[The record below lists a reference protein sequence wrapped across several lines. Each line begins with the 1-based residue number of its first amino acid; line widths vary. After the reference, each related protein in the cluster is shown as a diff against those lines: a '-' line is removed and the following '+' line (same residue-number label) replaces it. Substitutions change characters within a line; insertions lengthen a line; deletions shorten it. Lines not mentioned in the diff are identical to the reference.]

1 MGHVPYMEFLGNAHP
16 PTRKP
21 LSNWGEV
28 MCQTKPSTY
37 SLHPPCSLRC
47 QLSVERGKWKR
58 LSPNRSLRST
68 GECRLL
74 ITFSAPQVKRLF
86 NPHVTCCNLLHQES
100 TIISTRVCI
109 KIRDTSH
116 ATTRRNID
124 KSTQAARKGIQ
135 TRLASSRTVSCRF
148 SGTTGARVGGF
159 GRSSHTEPEEVRL
172 GGGGSVLQG
181 VGSPQSVTPCRLLVG
196 VAVLP
201 GAAPGVDGVFDGFL
215 LLVTSRRKSAKT
227 YHINMD
233 NMDIYIYIYK
243 NSPGTQKKNSIVFHR
258 TRMGKH
264 TFCAYGFVVLQYK
277 RVLSSFARTCVL
289 LGFECE
295 TCRFPWVFVCLLF
308 LPP

>member
-1 MGHVPYMEFLGNAHP
+1 MEFLGNAHP

-135 TRLASSRTVSCRF
+135 TRLASSRTVSCHF

-172 GGGGSVLQG
+172 GWWRVSAPRSRLSAIRDAMPPARGCGGAAGCRTRCGRRLR
-181 VGSPQSVTPCRLLVG
+181 RLLALG
-196 VAVLP
+196 HLQAQ
-201 GAAPGVDGVFDGFL
+201 
-215 LLVTSRRKSAKT
+215 KC
-227 YHINMD
+227 
-233 NMDIYIYIYK
+233 K
-243 NSPGTQKKNSIVFHR
+243 NISYQHG
-258 TRMGKH
+258 
-264 TFCAYGFVVLQYK
+264 
-277 RVLSSFARTCVL
+277 
-289 LGFECE
+289 
-295 TCRFPWVFVCLLF
+295 
-308 LPP
+308 